1 MDFQSL
7 GKLLNN
13 HLVKLLHLLFFCC
26 HIFDDFQALIVQE
39 EVANLFDSFSLFVLV
54 LLLDLVDVILKQQVL
69 DVLVRSRESLV
80 LAHFVHKL
88 AKSDSRRETDHLL
101 LDQGL
106 EGILVLLQD
115 ILFFATE
122 LLK

>member
-1 MDFQSL
+1 
-7 GKLLNN
+7 
-13 HLVKLLHLLFFCC
+13 LLFFGS

-39 EVANLFDSFSLFVLV
+39 EVANLFDRLSLLVLV

-80 LAHFVHKL
+80 FAHFADKL
-88 AKSDSRRETDHLL
+88 AKRNSRREADHLL

-106 EGILVLLQD
+106 EGILVL
-115 ILFFATE
+115 F
-122 LLK
+122 